1 MRETAPSEAKSK
13 PKIFYGWKVLGVG
26 FAGAFFASA
35 IGQLFTGAMLPN
47 IEADTGWSRTS
58 ITLAV
63 TFGSILAG
71 VLSPLVGRLADKHG
85 ARPLSTAGLL
95 VVVPALIMLALSSY
109 VHVALFYVAYIVG
122 RGVSQNTLAGV
133 VPRTTAVNW
142 FRRKRGRALLVL
154 ACQIWLCRLAE
165 PSRFRPELLA
175 TESASTKPPIFR
187 IKALPRRRQRW
198 RSAPIHFGL
207 RALGIPGGACFR
219 TPARGFFDL
228 NRLSSL
234 SVSFDGGYD
243 GGGDD
248 LCGSFWPRRPR

>member
-85 ARPLSTAGLL
+85 LGPSVRPA
-95 VVVPALIMLALSSY
+95 
-109 VHVALFYVAYIVG
+109 
-122 RGVSQNTLAGV
+122 
-133 VPRTTAVNW
+133 
-142 FRRKRGRALLVL
+142 
-154 ACQIWLCRLAE
+154 
-165 PSRFRPELLA
+165 
-175 TESASTKPPIFR
+175 
-187 IKALPRRRQRW
+187 
-198 RSAPIHFGL
+198 
-207 RALGIPGGACFR
+207 
-219 TPARGFFDL
+219 
-228 NRLSSL
+228 
-234 SVSFDGGYD
+234 
-243 GGGDD
+243 
-248 LCGSFWPRRPR
+248 FWWWCPL